1 MKTFKQFRLELNEA
15 RNKLNEQTLYRG
27 QGDNSSDKFIVW
39 YSTSEEQAQGY
50 AKSRT
55 NSKIITLQFNGQ
67 HIVDFDHDT
76 LKLNPNQFAQRAL
89 SQVNNK
95 ASLDMN
101 KLKLAKDEFTK
112 HFGSNSIEVMDYWKD
127 DKTKEETSKF
137 LKLMG
142 FEAITIL
149 EDGIKTFGILK

>member
-1 MKTFKQFRLELNEA
+1 MKTFEQFRQEINEA
-15 RNKLNEQTLYRG
+15 KKNLTEQTLYRG
-27 QGDNSSDKFIVW
+27 QGDNSSNKFIVW
-39 YSTSEEQAQGY
+39 YSTSEEQGQGY
-50 AKSRT
+50 AKART
-55 NSKIITLQFNGQ
+55 NSKVITLQFNGQ

-89 SQVNNK
+89 SQVKNK
-95 ASLDMN
+95 SSLDMD

-112 HFGSNSIEVMDYWKD
+112 YFGSNSIEVMDYWKD
-127 DKTKEETSKF
+127 EKAKEETSKF
-137 LKLMG
+137 LKMMR